1 MTKAALHIYLAPNTK
16 DRSFDRFREFD
27 RMKSSEYNRDN
38 SCGKDATATHRGGSA
53 ADCTKKSADVA
64 QGVSESSRK
73 PAETQSSKPRK
84 VNPHAAVRRARRERM
99 QRYRAALEAIRESLF
114 QSETAHLPAE
124 LFDCVSP
131 SVTRE
136 ERLFI
141 SQECGV
147 TSLEDGDGWFAY
159 QQKTPRPRVLSHSS
173 SAAEALARAE
183 AEQKRQAEAR
193 NRELGYGKSL
203 PRSKGARSEAPKGG
217 K

>member
-1 MTKAALHIYLAPNTK
+1 MILTMGSKNI
-16 DRSFDRFREFD
+16 FGGID
-27 RMKSSEYNRDN
+27 RMESREYNRGNN
-38 SCGKDATATHRGGSA
+38 SAVEHDATTRHTQEAHRGGSA

-73 PAETQSSKPRK
+73 PAETQASKPRK

-99 QRYRAALEAIRESLF
+99 QRYKAALEAIRESLF
-114 QSETAHLPAE
+114 QAETAHLPAE

-193 NRELGYGKSL
+193 NRELGYGK
-203 PRSKGARSEAPKGG
+203 KHVTATKGG